1 MSQQNKNSNITISP
15 TKEECSCGHA
25 SIIVYTSDTVKIKKC
40 DYCGQI
46 YEKTTIKQPI
56 STPIENT
63 EEETHKNKS
72 ERHTIPLSGRIR
84 NMYVSFLNKIAP
96 MFPFLLLGL
105 AIVFTVEGIFF
116 RQK

>member
-1 MSQQNKNSNITISP
+1 MSKKYENSNITISA

-46 YEKTTIKQPI
+46 YEKTKIEQPLPIANKNNQIEKQ
-56 STPIENT
+56 
-63 EEETHKNKS
+63 EERQKES
-72 ERHTIPLSGRIR
+72 LPFSARIR
-84 NMYVSFLNKIAP
+84 NIYLSFLNRIAP
-96 MFPFLLLGL
+96 LFPFLLLGL
-105 AIVFTVEGIFF
+105 AIVFTIEGMFL